1 MTGLKSQPTLHFDD
15 LIPESVV
22 AHTGLAHFPVSGF
35 FEGSPIATFVIDTN
49 HIVTHFNM
57 ACVMTLGVNAVD
69 VIGRKS
75 LGRVFYGY
83 DRPVMADLIV
93 DGSFDDDIE
102 LLYHG
107 KYSRSS
113 LIPGAFEAEDFF
125 PAFGEHG
132 RWLAFTAAPLRDLDG
147 RIIGAIETLRDIS
160 DLKKVQEDLLKAQV
174 ALSEKL
180 AIARDQLVQSEKL
193 SSIGQ
198 LAAGVAHEINNPIGY
213 IFSNFSILEK
223 YILSLFQM
231 LEAYEDAESSHGD
244 ARTVNGLKTLR
255 QQIEIA
261 FLKVDI
267 PLLMSES
274 REGIIRVRKIV
285 KDLKDFS
292 HVDANPEWQLADLE
306 QCIESTLNV
315 VANEIKY
322 KAEVVKDYAILPV
335 IQCRAPE
342 LNQVIMNL
350 IVNAADAIGPELGKI
365 TIRTGTDYVNVWFE
379 VEDTGSGIA
388 DESLPRIFDPF
399 YTTKPIGK
407 GTGLGLSLSYGIVQK
422 HRGRIEVQTEIGT
435 GTNFRVTLPIEQL
448 ATEFTVPAPLI

>member
-1 MTGLKSQPTLHFDD
+1 MKNFDGFRLD
-15 LIPESVV
+15 ADVLRN
-22 AHTGLAHFPVSGF
+22 GLANLPTSMF
-35 FEGSPIATFVIDTN
+35 FEGSPIPTFVIDTN

-57 ACVMTLGVNAVD
+57 ACVMTLGVNAHD
-69 VIGRKS
+69 VIGKKS
-75 LGRVFYGY
+75 LGHVFYGF

-93 DGSFDDDIE
+93 DGCFGEDLE

-107 KYSRSS
+107 KFRRSP
-113 LIPGAFEAEDFF
+113 LIPDAFEAEDFF
-125 PAFGEHG
+125 PAFGEQG
-132 RWLAFTAAPLRDLDG
+132 RWLAFTAAPLRDAAG

-160 DLKKVQEDLLKAQV
+160 DIKQVQEDLMKAQA

-223 YILSLFQM
+223 YISSLFQM
-231 LEAYEDAESSHGD
+231 LEAYEEAEASHGD
-244 ARTVNGLKTLR
+244 ARTVTNLKTLR
-255 QQIEIA
+255 NQIEIA

-267 PLLMSES
+267 PLLMGES
-274 REGIIRVRKIV
+274 REGIIRVRQIV

-292 HVDANPEWQLADLE
+292 HVDANPEWHLADLE

-322 KAEVVKDYAILPV
+322 KAEVVKHYAVLPV
-335 IQCRAPE
+335 IQCLAPE
-342 LNQVIMNL
+342 LNQVILNL
-350 IVNAADAIGPELGKI
+350 IVNAADSMGPEHGTI

-379 VEDTGSGIA
+379 VEDTGIGIS

-407 GTGLGLSLSYGIVQK
+407 GTGLGLSVSYGIVQK
-422 HRGRIEVQTEIGT
+422 HRGRIDVQTAVGT
-435 GTNFRVTLPIEQL
+435 GTNFRVTLPIGQPV
-448 ATEFTVPAPLI
+448 TEFTIPAPLT